1 MTASLKDKLNLLNKK
16 EKTLLN
22 KYVDILLYDI
32 NITEKPN
39 ISNKKVNLLAKELKR
54 DAFSKIS
61 HLYK

>member
-54 DAFSKIS
+54 DA
-61 HLYK
+61 

>member
-54 DAFSKIS
+54 EKKKKIS